1 MKPSRKWKSNCKSFT
16 QNNGTAYTLV
26 PLPMCEAKYNE
37 EGNRLPATYAN
48 FLITND
54 ALVYPTY
61 NDINDKKVGALFKTL
76 FPGQRD
82 HPRELSET
90 H

>member
-1 MKPSRKWKSNCKSFT
+1 MEDQLQSFT

-37 EGNRLPATYAN
+37 EGKRLPATYAN

-54 ALVYPTY
+54 ALIYPTY
-61 NDINDKKVGALFKTL
+61 NDVNDKKVGELFKTFSL
-76 FPGQRD
+76 TKRSSP
-82 HPRELSET
+82 
-90 H
+90 